1 MTAFEIDTFESTIIG
16 TRQTAIIT
24 FSEVVTGL
32 MASDFSASG
41 ATILFFGD
49 VVGPTRGSEYGVFF
63 RPTAATF
70 TLTLAADSVIDAD
83 GNTGPAAEP
92 VAARSV
98 DGTAVPADTTA
109 PTVTTFE
116 IDTSESIII
125 GTTQTAIITFSE
137 VVTGLTERRFNAS
150 TGVTGISVSGSGDT
164 YTITFTPT
172 AATFRLTL
180 ARNSVVDTAR
190 LPNPGPATVQSVD
203 GTAVLS
209 ADANLSSLTISVGT
223 LSPEFDAATLG
234 YTTNVANDVTS
245 TTVTPDTNN
254 DGASVTVAGVAVASG
269 EASQAITLMVG
280 ANDIDIVVTA
290 ADTTEQTYTV
300 TVRRAPAPVSLAL
313 AADTGSLPDDRITSN
328 GRVNVTGLESG
339 AAWRYTVNGGAVSPT
354 FTTGTGTFFTLDEGD
369 YAVDQVQVVQSLGGA
384 DSLPTSLAA
393 VTVDETA
400 PEITLNGD
408 DVVRLIVGDSYT
420 EQGASATDNV
430 DTDVTVTTD
439 SSAVLI
445 GTAGTYTVTYDAT
458 DAAGNEAVQVTRT
471 VIVQPALA
479 ISTGPALASD
489 NAGNYAIDGNTM
501 TLTFSVNLPLASAP
515 SVTIAGQSV
524 TVTGTGNSYTATYVV
539 VAAQVTALDGAL
551 AAYDIGAMTAAG
563 NPANTLDPDA
573 ADSTIRIDVSAPE
586 ITLNGDDV
594 VRLIVGDPY
603 TERNATAT
611 DNVDGSV
618 TPTTGGETVLID
630 AAGVY
635 FVTYDAVDAA
645 GNEATQVQ
653 RTVYVNEPTSMDADL
668 VSLTITDNNNVAVAL
683 DPTFDADA
691 DTVDYTASV
700 DNEVTSVTVTAGYKT
715 GTGTQTVT
723 VNLISVDDEE
733 ASDPITLT
741 AGVAKAIA
749 IVVTAENGIT
759 TKTYTVTVTRAAP
772 ASTDANL
779 SGLTISEGTL
789 PTFAA
794 ATISYAVSVGNDVAS
809 VTVTP
814 TTADDDAS
822 VTVAGVMVASGA
834 ASGAITLTAGV
845 ANSIA
850 VVVTAEDGTTT
861 KTYTVTVTRAAPA
874 TLSTDADLASL
885 TISAGTLPAF
895 AAATISYTVSVGN
908 DVASVTLTPT
918 TNNDGATLTVDG
930 TAVTSG
936 TASGAITL
944 AVGANSIAVVV
955 TAEDGTTT
963 KTYTVSVTRAA
974 PATLSTD
981 ANLASLTISEGTLP
995 AFAADTTSYAVD
1007 VDNDVASVTVTP
1019 TTAHAAASVSVAGT
1033 DVTSGTPSA
1042 AIPLAVGANNIGIT
1056 VTAEDAST
1064 KTYTVTITRAAN
1076 SAPVIDAGNETLS
1089 AAENSER
1096 ITTFTATDADTITWT
1111 LGGTDAGLF
1120 FIDRSS
1126 GRLSFTNPLDYETP
1140 QDDDGD
1146 NIYEITLTAT
1156 DNGTPPASSE
1166 PLAVTVMIT
1175 NVDETGRFGAITGT
1189 LQVGQT
1195 LTAGAITDPDGGVTG
1210 IAYQWQGDSTDIN
1223 SATSMTYT
1231 PGVAD
1236 IGKTIQVVA
1245 TYTDTLGGGKTA
1257 TSAPT
1262 AAVEAADVV
1271 LSDDADLSALTISE
1285 GTLPTFAA
1293 ATISYTVSVGNDVAS
1308 VTLTPTTNNDGAT
1321 LTVAGTAVASG
1332 ATSGAIA
1339 LTVGANAID
1348 IIVTAQNGVA
1358 MKTYTVTVTRA
1369 APANRPPSV
1378 SGEQFVDYE
1387 ENGNT
1392 AATTLTANDPE
1403 GDTITWM
1410 LTGEDADDFTIDAD
1424 GVLTFNTVPD
1434 YEDPQDANTDNV
1446 YKVSV
1451 TATDNGTPNE
1461 SSTPLDVTV
1470 TLTNVDED
1478 GAIGTI
1484 TGSVQVGQTLTAGT
1498 VTDPDG
1504 SVIVTGYAWTGA
1516 GDSTKTDG
1524 TYTVVA
1530 GDFGN
1535 TIQVTVT
1542 YTDGEGT
1549 GKTVTS
1555 AATVRVLAAPANQPP
1570 VANAGADDSVMAG
1583 VEVTLDGSATDPDGD
1598 NDDLV
1603 YAWTQTSG
1611 TTVTLSDAAIAGP
1624 TFTAP
1629 DTAAV
1634 LVFTLTVTDDAAD
1647 APASHSDTVTITV
1660 DTTPPMVTDFEIP
1673 NVGVINTP
1681 YETTITFNEPVTDL
1695 MPDDFDPSVT
1705 VTDIVD
1711 TGDGTTYTITFT
1723 PTEPDFTLTLAPDS
1737 VADDAGNTGPGSA
1750 VEASDTTPPTA
1761 TFATIADGEI
1771 NTQQTVGL
1779 TFDEPVTGLAVSD
1792 ITATGATVVSVTP
1805 TGDGIKWTIMFT
1817 PTAATFTLTLAAGSV
1832 SDLADNA
1839 GPASAVSVTT
1849 TDSAA
1854 AEVIL
1859 SEIARAIADQNIS
1872 AIVGRV
1878 ERARTQPNGTGFNF
1892 AGQQMLFGSNA
1903 NANGG
1908 AGNSMSSTLAG
1919 MITTHAQSLA
1929 DDTLDMKTLLGN
1941 SDFSIVIPAQSG
1953 IQSGYESAL
1962 AGNETGIS
1970 LIPQTNYAAAPIP
1983 GTLTLWGSGDYR
1995 NLSGEDKEQTLDWD
2009 GDLFSLHLGVD
2020 AHITAGVIGGVA
2032 LSWSE
2037 GEMDTNKDNA
2047 KTTYDISM
2055 TSINPYLGWSD
2066 EYGEVWM
2073 TAGYGKGEL
2082 ERDIDG
2088 TGTTSTNDLTMQ
2100 TFAIGGNS
2108 ILLRRGADTLRLKG
2122 EISQSVLEV
2131 DANQDRSGL
2140 PEMEVDANRAR
2151 LSLES
2156 TNTVTWGNGA
2166 RTDRK
2171 VELGARHDGGDGV
2184 TGTGIELGLGL
2195 RHISASGLSIEG
2207 KLRGLLG
2214 HEGDINEW
2222 GVSGTI
2228 KKTAGADGQG
2238 FSFALSPGYGD
2249 DSSDLQRLW
2258 EHGLRDAD
2266 GNATGNA
2273 STTNDDATARARDYA
2288 ARLDARVGYGMN
2300 GFSAPN
2306 WLGSGSGLLT
2316 PYSAMT
2322 LSDDSNRYRLGVQWK
2337 LGERFDFDLLGERQD
2352 AANADDNK
2360 ILLKG
2365 EFRF

>member
-1 MTAFEIDTFESTIIG
+1 
-16 TRQTAIIT
+16 
-24 FSEVVTGL
+24 

-137 VVTGLTERRFNAS
+137 VVTGLTERRFNIS

-190 LPNPGPATVQSVD
+190 LPNPGPATDVSVD

-209 ADANLSSLTISVGT
+209 ADANLSSLTISAGT
-223 LSPEFDAATLG
+223 LSPAFDAATIS
-234 YTTNVANDVTS
+234 YAVSVANDVAS
-245 TTVTPDTNN
+245 TTVTPTLADAAAAAGATITVDGDTVESAA
-254 DGASVTVAGVAVASG
+254 ASNPIALT
-269 EASQAITLMVG
+269 VG

-313 AADTGSLPDDRITSN
+313 AADTGSLPDDRITNN
-328 GRVNVTGLESG
+328 GVVNVMGLESG

-369 YAVDQVQVVQSLGGA
+369 YTVDQVQVVQSLGGA

-393 VTVDETA
+393 VTVDET
-400 PEITLNGD
+400 
-408 DVVRLIVGDSYT
+408 
-420 EQGASATDNV
+420 
-430 DTDVTVTTD
+430 
-439 SSAVLI
+439 
-445 GTAGTYTVTYDAT
+445 
-458 DAAGNEAVQVTRT
+458 
-471 VIVQPALA
+471 
-479 ISTGPALASD
+479 
-489 NAGNYAIDGNTM
+489 
-501 TLTFSVNLPLASAP
+501 
-515 SVTIAGQSV
+515 
-524 TVTGTGNSYTATYVV
+524 
-539 VAAQVTALDGAL
+539 
-551 AAYDIGAMTAAG
+551 
-563 NPANTLDPDA
+563 
-573 ADSTIRIDVSAPE
+573 APE

-653 RTVYVNEPTSMDADL
+653 RTVYVNEPASMDADL
-668 VSLTITDNNNVAVAL
+668 VSLTITDNNNAAVTLA
-683 DPTFDADA
+683 PTFDADA
-691 DTVDYTASV
+691 DTYTASV

-723 VNLISVDDEE
+723 VNMISVDDEE
-733 ASDPITLT
+733 ASDPITL
-741 AGVAKAIA
+741 AVGVAKAIA
-749 IVVTAENGIT
+749 I
-759 TKTYTVTVTRAAP
+759 
-772 ASTDANL
+772 
-779 SGLTISEGTL
+779 
-789 PTFAA
+789 
-794 ATISYAVSVGNDVAS
+794 
-809 VTVTP
+809 
-814 TTADDDAS
+814 
-822 VTVAGVMVASGA
+822 
-834 ASGAITLTAGV
+834 
-845 ANSIA
+845 
-850 VVVTAEDGTTT
+850 VVTAEDGTTT

-874 TLSTDADLASL
+874 TLSTDADL
-885 TISAGTLPAF
+885 
-895 AAATISYTVSVGN
+895 
-908 DVASVTLTPT
+908 
-918 TNNDGATLTVDG
+918 
-930 TAVTSG
+930 SG
-936 TASGAITL
+936 
-944 AVGANSIAVVV
+944 
-955 TAEDGTTT
+955 
-963 KTYTVSVTRAA
+963 
-974 PATLSTD
+974 
-981 ANLASLTISEGTLP
+981 LTISEGTLP
-995 AFAADTTSYAVD
+995 AFAAGTEDYAVN
-1007 VDNDVASVTVTP
+1007 VDNDVASITVTP
-1019 TTAHAAASVSVAGT
+1019 TVADDGASVSVAGT

-1195 LTAGAITDPDGGVTG
+1195 LTAGAVTDPDGGVSG
-1210 IAYQWQGDSTDIN
+1210 ITYQWQALPSGSVASDIGSDS
-1223 SATSMTYT
+1223 STYT
-1231 PGVAD
+1231 LTENELND
-1236 IGKTIQVVA
+1236 LIQVIV
-1245 TYTDTLGGGKTA
+1245 TYTDGHGSGKTL
-1257 TSAPT
+1257 TSAST
-1262 AAVEAADVV
+1262 GVVLAESVV
-1271 LSDDADLSALTISE
+1271 LSADADLSALTISA
-1285 GTLPTFAA
+1285 GTLPAFAA
-1293 ATISYTVSVGNDVAS
+1293 ATTSYAVDVDNDVAS
-1308 VTLTPTTNNDGAT
+1308 VTLTPTTNDDGASV
-1321 LTVAGTAVASG
+1321 TVAGVMVTSGTASG
-1332 ATSGAIA
+1332 ANN
-1339 LTVGANAID
+1339 LDVGAND
-1348 IIVTAQNGVA
+1348 INIVVTAADGTTT
-1358 MKTYTVTVTRA
+1358 KTYTVTVTRA
-1369 APANRPPSV
+1369 ANTAPRIQG
-1378 SGEQFVDYE
+1378 SGAVNYA
-1387 ENGNT
+1387 ENGAGSVATYT
-1392 AATTLTANDPE
+1392 ATDNE
-1403 GDTITWM
+1403 NNTITWEI
-1410 LTGEDADDFTIDAD
+1410 TGTDAGFFTLAPTS

-1434 YEDPQDANTDNV
+1434 YETQST
-1446 YKVSV
+1446 YEITV
-1451 TATDNGTPNE
+1451 TATDDGTPNE
-1461 SSTPLDVTV
+1461 NSTLEVTV
-1470 TLTNVDED
+1470 TVTNVEEA
-1478 GAIGTI
+1478 GSISAI
-1484 TGSVQVGQTLTAGT
+1484 TGTAQVGQTLTAGA

-1583 VEVTLDGSATDPDGD
+1583 ATVTLDGSGSSDPESGV
-1598 NDDLV
+1598 LT
-1603 YAWTQTSG
+1603 YLWTQTSG

-1629 DTAAV
+1629 ATAAV
-1634 LVFTLTVTDDAAD
+1634 LVFTLTVTDDDAD

-1660 DTTPPMVTDFEIP
+1660 DTMAPTAIVDLDDSTRVTPATPATPSGEIMP
-1673 NVGVINTP
+1673 GVIEINTP
-1681 YETTITFNEPVTDL
+1681 HMVDIDFREPVTGL
-1695 MPDDFDPSVT
+1695 TPDDFDPSEDVT
-1705 VTDIVD
+1705 VTEVTPNDDRTIW
-1711 TGDGTTYTITFT
+1711 TITFI
-1723 PTEPDFTLTLAPDS
+1723 PSAPDFTLTLAPGS
-1737 VADDAGNTGPGSA
+1737 VADDAGNPNGGMTETGTTTPA
-1750 VEASDTTPPTA
+1750 VTEFKIPDDIVIDTPDTTTI
-1761 TFATIADGEI
+1761 TFS
-1771 NTQQTVGL
+1771 
-1779 TFDEPVTGLAVSD
+1779 EPVTGLLASD
-1792 ITATGATVVSVTP
+1792 FSTAGATIESVTP
-1805 TGDGIKWTIMFT
+1805 INPDANANGAATIWTINFT
-1817 PTAATFTLTLAAGSV
+1817 PSAADVTLTLAANSV
-1832 SDLADNA
+1832 FNRATIPNS
-1839 GPASAVSVTT
+1839 GPASAASATT
-1849 TDSAA
+1849 ADSTAV

-1859 SEIARAIADQNIS
+1859 SEIARAIADQSIS

-1892 AGQQMLFGSNA
+1892 AGQQMLFAGNA

-1908 AGNSMSSTLAG
+1908 ANAGNSMSSTLDG
-1919 MITTHAQSLA
+1919 MITTHAQALA

-1953 IQSGYESAL
+1953 IQSGYEPGL
-1962 AGNETGIS
+1962 VGNETGIS
-1970 LIPQTNYAAAPIP
+1970 LISPISQTNYATAPIP
-1983 GTLTLWGSGDYR
+1983 GTLTFWGSGDYR
-1995 NLSGEDKEQTLDWD
+1995 NVSGEDEKQTLDWD
-2009 GDLFSLHLGVD
+2009 GDMFSLHLGVD
-2020 AHITAGVIGGVA
+2020 THITAEAIGGVA
-2032 LSWSE
+2032 VSWSE
-2037 GEMDTNKDNA
+2037 GEMDTNKDKIKA
-2047 KTTYDISM
+2047 TYDISM
-2055 TSINPYLGWSD
+2055 TSINPYFGWSD

-2073 TAGYGKGEL
+2073 TAGYSKGEL
-2082 ERDIDG
+2082 EGGDG
-2088 TGTTSTNDLTMQ
+2088 NTPTKTNDLTMQ

-2108 ILLRRGADTLRLKG
+2108 ILLRRGADTLRVKG
-2122 EISQSVLEV
+2122 EVSQSMLEV
-2131 DANQDRSGL
+2131 DKSKNGL
-2140 PEMEVDANRAR
+2140 PEMELDANRAR

-2156 TNTVTWGNGA
+2156 TNSITRDNGA
-2166 RTDRK
+2166 RIDRN
-2171 VELGARHDGGDGV
+2171 VEVGIRHDGGDGI
-2184 TGTGIELGLGL
+2184 TGSGIELALGL
-2195 RHISASGLSIEG
+2195 RHSNAGGLSVEG

-2222 GVSGTI
+2222 GISGTI
-2228 KKTAGADGQG
+2228 KQTTGTDGQG
-2238 FSFALSPGYGD
+2238 FSFAISPGYGD
-2249 DSSDLQRLW
+2249 DASDLQNLW
-2258 EHGLRDAD
+2258 EHAD
-2266 GNATGNA
+2266 GNATGN
-2273 STTNDDATARARDYA
+2273 DDATARTRAYS
-2288 ARLDARVGYGMN
+2288 ARLDARIGYGITDIT
-2300 GFSAPN
+2300 APS
-2306 WLGSGSGLLT
+2306 WLGSGIGIGLLT
-2316 PYSAMT
+2316 PYTSMT
-2322 LSDDSNRYRLGVQWK
+2322 LSDNSNRYRLGLQWK
-2337 LGERFDFDLLGERQD
+2337 LGDRIDLDLVGEHRD
-2352 AANADDNK
+2352 ASDDDNT

-2365 EFRF
+2365 ELRF